1 MSVTAIMFGENVFWI
16 IKMQN
21 WLDFIKKKKAE
32 FMLQEDI
39 EFFVKFI
46 PSVKLL
52 RYNGV
57 IDKSE

>member
-1 MSVTAIMFGENVFWI
+1 MFGENVFWI